1 MMTKLGVAVLWLGAV
16 VSALAVVFVTHQS
29 RVAIDQLET
38 LRHEAADLHVASGQF
53 LLERSTLAAY
63 SRIETIA
70 LNELGMTVPT
80 IEQVITLKP

>member
-1 MMTKLGVAVLWLGAV
+1 MMAKLGVAVLALGTI

-29 RVAIDQLET
+29 RVATDELET

-63 SRIETIA
+63 SRIEAIA